1 MRSFIFTCL
10 FFTAAACGTTHTI
23 DGNDQLD
30 APVGKEDAA
39 SVPSGAYS
47 NAQAYYGELASLS
60 LDADHTFKR
69 SEIVACAGGGTCDP
83 IVDTGTYL
91 FTHSSTKHY
100 IRFYAADG
108 TSLDRY
114 QWKLSASGALQL
126 ERDGSDHWFTLTQ
139 GASCDAAGGTCVP
152 LVPDACE
159 FGSIGDASEYSCGGG
174 VGVECCLPLQPDNR
188 CNVDSDCKGFLPQ
201 FCRAC
206 GDGTTACAH
215 WSCVANACQLASCA
229 N

>member
-1 MRSFIFTCL
+1 MRSFIYTSL
-10 FFTAAACGTTHTI
+10 FIAIAGCGTTTSV

-30 APVGKEDAA
+30 APVGKADAA

-47 NAQAYYGELASLS
+47 NRGAYYGELATLS
-60 LDADHTFKR
+60 LNADHTFQR

-83 IVDTGTYL
+83 IADGGTFL
-91 FTHSSTKHY
+91 FTHSTTKHY

-108 TSLDRY
+108 TALDRY

-126 ERDGSDHWFTLTQ
+126 ERDGSDHWFTMTQ
-139 GASCDAAGGTCVP
+139 GATCASAGGTCVP

-159 FGSIGDASEYSCGGG
+159 FGSIGDANEYSCGGG
-174 VGVECCLPLQPDNR
+174 LGVECCLPLQASNS
-188 CNVDSDCKGFLPQ
+188 CQTDSDCTGFLPQ

-206 GDGTTACAH
+206 GDGTTQCAH
-215 WSCVANACQLASCA
+215 WSCVTNACEIASC
-229 N
+229 NN